1 MDLHQWMSAMLRRR
15 KMEIGIGGRI
25 LKQRHHGA
33 KRDHGKNKKAQ
44 TSMAFKMQFA
54 MVVAE
59 RAIYPRIAPARVKA
73 KAKVAKVARVSMG
86 PREMEKDG
94 QRREDGQ

>member
-1 MDLHQWMSAMLRRR
+1 
-15 KMEIGIGGRI
+15 MEIGIGGLRRTI
-25 LKQRHHGA
+25 LKQRRHGA

-59 RAIYPRIAPARVKA
+59 RAIYPQIAPARVKA
-73 KAKVAKVARVSMG
+73 KAKVAKAARVSMG
-86 PREMEKDG
+86 PREMGKDG
-94 QRREDGQ
+94 QRKEDGQ